1 METFILSEEDNKI
14 ACTAYVTIAL
24 LEHHN
29 IYNGSIVENALS
41 CLRKSVDS
49 VKSLH
54 TQALLAYAFT
64 LSGDSELRQQT
75 LEKVEQSIV
84 KNGAEVWLTP
94 GFGEE
99 KDKFP
104 KGLVLKPR
112 LGLGPHYNCPPLEKA
127 ALDTTIALQ
136 AMAKYAKVI
145 YRKKG
150 DLTITIRSKS
160 GFEKIV
166 HVDKDN
172 SLSVQKVNLPEI
184 PGEYTVSATGKGFVY
199 FQSHLHCN
207 VLPKES
213 EKGYFSFNVSTEP
226 SHWTH
231 ASKKEFN
238 IHVDV
243 GYLGRREN
251 TNMALIIVT
260 MVSGYVP
267 DRESV
272 NKLRINP
279 LVERTEILP
288 ENVTIYLK
296 KISHETVSLDFSVE
310 QEALVENLQPATAVV
325 LDYYDP
331 DEHTVV
337 EYHAPWNSV
346 VAHCALS
353 PTEREDCGFARIT
366 KEQCEQKGCCV
377 DSSIHET
384 KWCFFHVHCSAVH
397 RQSSDLG
404 FTSPKKIK

>member
-1 METFILSEEDNKI
+1 MSIPLMRLLMQSLTHIKEQASAAEVEGSLDDSQPLSAQGSLLDEVADEEEEEEDDGDEYLWEEDASQGAIETGGVARYRHTKRRCSDTDNDPDRCSV
-14 ACTAYVTIAL
+14 AVWSL
-24 LEHHN
+24 Q
-29 IYNGSIVENALS
+29 S
-41 CLRKSVDS
+41 CHTDS
-49 VKSLH
+49 SPA
-54 TQALLAYAFT
+54 TN
-64 LSGDSELRQQT
+64 DP
-75 LEKVEQSIV
+75 
-84 KNGAEVWLTP
+84 EVP
-94 GFGEE
+94 GNQG
-99 KDKFP
+99 KH
-104 KGLVLKPR
+104 R
-112 LGLGPHYNCPPLEKA
+112 
-127 ALDTTIALQ
+127 DTTIALQ

-272 NKLRINP
+272 NK
-279 LVERTEILP
+279 
-288 ENVTIYLK
+288 
-296 KISHETVSLDFSVE
+296 
-310 QEALVENLQPATAVV
+310 
-325 LDYYDP
+325 
-331 DEHTVV
+331 
-337 EYHAPWNSV
+337 
-346 VAHCALS
+346 
-353 PTEREDCGFARIT
+353 
-366 KEQCEQKGCCV
+366 
-377 DSSIHET
+377 
-384 KWCFFHVHCSAVH
+384 
-397 RQSSDLG
+397 
-404 FTSPKKIK
+404 